1 MEVVS
6 QPDGKPFV
14 VDTDEHRGHGRGSY
28 GYSDGVW
35 AQTAERVKDS
45 QALQSAELNN
55 RFFVQQDSTARQFA
69 EAQAA
74 QAGISKDVAVLSR
87 DVVISEGR
95 TAVQL
100 GTITKDIA
108 LLNRDMALTEARLT
122 LVAAQNAAK
131 AAECCCELK
140 ALVLEQNGATR
151 LLIKDNLIESLKDQ
165 IAALRVPTAA

>member
-14 VDTDEHRGHGRGSY
+14 VDTDEHRGHSRGSF

-55 RFFVQQDSTARQFA
+55 RFFGAQDT
-69 EAQAA
+69 

-122 LVAAQNAAK
+122 LVAAQNAAA